1 MSPIGSTRAE
11 VLAALPTFFDER
23 GEIDRAATTSH
34 LDWLTGRV
42 DGVFVA
48 GTTGEFP
55 ALDHA
60 ERLELAEAALAAF
73 GPERVVVH
81 VGAAATRAAVALT
94 RDVVA
99 AGGRRIAALTPYYL
113 PADED
118 TVIRHFAAVTA
129 AAAGAATYGYLFAER
144 SGVDVGPAAFARIA
158 AATGLAG
165 LKLSGA
171 ANDHVGDYLDALPA
185 GARLWSGADT
195 TLGDLAR
202 RGGAGIVSGL
212 SSAFP
217 EPFAALA
224 DAVVADDATAE
235 RAAQDRADAVL
246 AATRG
251 SIEGIK
257 HALALLGHGNGAVR
271 MPAPAVPDPGAIA
284 RLVPAGAV
292 SSKVGA

>member
-1 MSPIGSTRAE
+1 MSPTGSTRAE
-11 VLAALPTFFDER
+11 VLAALPTFFDAH
-23 GEIDRAATTSH
+23 GELDRATTTAH
-34 LDWLTGRV
+34 LSWLAGRV

-60 ERLELAEAALAAF
+60 ERLELAAAALAAF
-73 GPERVVVH
+73 GPDRVVVH
-81 VGAAATRAAVALT
+81 IGAASTRAAVALT

-99 AGGRRIAALTPYYL
+99 AGGRRVAALTPYYL

-118 TVIRHFAAVTA
+118 TVTRHFAAVV
-129 AAAGAATYGYLFAER
+129 AAAGDSATYGYLFTER
-144 SGVDVGPAAFARIA
+144 SGVDVGPAAFGRIA

-171 ANDHVGDYLDALPA
+171 ANDRVGEYIDALPA

-195 TLGDLAR
+195 TLGDIAR

-217 EPFAALA
+217 EPFTALA
-224 DAVVADDATAE
+224 EAAAAGDATAE
-235 RAAQDRADAVL
+235 AAAQERADAVF

-251 SIEGIK
+251 SVEGVK
-257 HALALLGHGNGAVR
+257 HALALLGHGNGELR

-284 RLVPAGAV
+284 RLVPAPV
-292 SSKVGA
+292 R